1 MLSPARADGRLR
13 LSSTAIFSSASGRL
27 CRKRSAIKEVLQQ
40 LGIIIERRVR
50 GLGLGDRHEHPH
62 TSDVRA
68 DEVRARK
75 AAERDGVD
83 VGVTARRRHEHLRHV
98 EGGHAE
104 ERGGERD
111 AKSARQRRA
120 WRGKVAEVAEAVGEV
135 RDLRVAPVWPSDSL
149 GGRTPARA
157 HAEG

>member
-1 MLSPARADGRLR
+1 MLSPARADGRL
-13 LSSTAIFSSASGRL
+13 SSRFSSSRL
-27 CRKRSAIKEVLQQ
+27 CQQRRSAIKEVLQQ
-40 LGIIIERRVR
+40 LAIIIERRVR

-68 DEVRARK
+68 DEVRACK

-120 WRGKVAEVAEAVGEV
+120 RRAEGTEVAEAVGEV